1 LPEVGLKSLA
11 FGMIEPGRKFVQS
24 AKKYRYGFNGKE
36 KDNEVSGDGNQYDY
50 GFRIYNPRLGKFL
63 SVDPLTKSYPWY
75 TPYQF
80 AGNTPIQ
87 AIDLDGLEE
96 NHYIFVWAKH
106 TNGKEVVLKLYG
118 WQEGEQTGKV
128 GKDGLMEWDRPFK
141 IYAHYPVEAF
151 GISRTLVTSY
161 DSEEAFANAKGKDF
175 YKSAI
180 ISGAD
185 AGAEIG
191 MRFGDMLAIA
201 SLVTTFSKLTVSA
214 VNSLVEQKLAQYS
227 ANLLNK
233 PAIQDL
239 FSKNVKEQILKS
251 GITAEAKLAAIESGT
266 EGAHF
271 LSRHGAQTT
280 LKQQLVRATTGL
292 TPDGIQKFAVPSTR
306 FWSHDIELEA
316 LEKAT
321 ASYKPGMEKTGY
333 IFDLG
338 KSAGEGYYKGGK
350 VYGTSAQVQAFY
362 NSSGEVISVH
372 PLLPKQ

>member
-1 LPEVGLKSLA
+1 
-11 FGMIEPGRKFVQS
+11 MIEPGRKFVQGV
-24 AKKYRYGFNGKE
+24 KKYRYGFNGKE
-36 KDNEVSGDGNQYDY
+36 NDNEVKGERNQQDY
-50 GFRIYNPRLGKFL
+50 GMRIYDPRLGKFL

-161 DSEEAFANAKGKDF
+161 DSEEAFANAKAKDF

-191 MRFGDMLAIA
+191 MRFGDMLVVA

-233 PAIQDL
+233 PVIQEL
-239 FSKNVKEQILKS
+239 FKQNVKDQILKS

-280 LKQQLVRATTGL
+280 IQQQLTRATTGL
-292 TPDGIQKFAVPSTR
+292 TPDGIVGKAVASSR
-306 FWSHDIELEA
+306 FLTNELQLEA
-316 LEKAT
+316 LEAAQAT
-321 ASYKPGMEKTGY
+321 YKQGMSGTVIEMGKIVGNGY
-333 IFDLG
+333 
-338 KSAGEGYYKGGK
+338 SKGGGALK
-350 VYGTSAQVQAFY
+350 TSTSVQVYY
-362 NSSGEVISVH
+362 NSGGEVMTLFPII
-372 PLLPKQ
+372 PKR